1 MRSTLRILGALAL
14 SLALAVVPLGC
25 DDDDDPIRP
34 SDSPADHT
42 VNRDG
47 IGHAPGLED
56 PGVNCT
62 DCHGVD
68 LSGGDNGE
76 PSCFACHG
84 QVW

>member
-14 SLALAVVPLGC
+14 CLALAAVPIGC
-25 DDDDDPIRP
+25 DDDDPIRP

-42 VNRDG
+42 VNKDG

-62 DCHGVD
+62 DCHGAD
-68 LSGGDNGE
+68 LSGGDNNE

-84 QVW
+84 QEW